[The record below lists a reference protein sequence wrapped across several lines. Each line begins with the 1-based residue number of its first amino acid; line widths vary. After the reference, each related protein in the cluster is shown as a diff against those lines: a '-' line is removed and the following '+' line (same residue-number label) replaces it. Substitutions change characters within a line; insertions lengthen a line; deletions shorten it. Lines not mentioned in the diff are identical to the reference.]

1 MHTFHF
7 IEKELRYEVLDCFL
21 QKTSYDYEVYI

>member
-7 IEKELRYEVLDCFL
+7 IEKELWYEVLDCFL
-21 QKTSYDYEVYI
+21 QKTYDYNVYI